1 MVDIIH
7 VSKKKKKKGAKFYL
21 GSLQKSSYVH
31 LAVTCICEIMEQFFI
46 LKLNSCALHS
56 GLYT

>member
-7 VSKKKKKKGAKFYL
+7 VSKKKKRSKILFG
-21 GSLQKSSYVH
+21 KSSYVH